1 MIDKKAYIRSKGLVC
16 PFCKTESVQGGFIQV
31 EAGKAFQEMN
41 CLECENR
48 WQDVYQLIDVIPD
61 EKGE

>member
-16 PFCKTESVQGGFIQV
+16 PFCEAESVQGGFIQV
-31 EAGKAFQEMN
+31 EAGKAIQEMN